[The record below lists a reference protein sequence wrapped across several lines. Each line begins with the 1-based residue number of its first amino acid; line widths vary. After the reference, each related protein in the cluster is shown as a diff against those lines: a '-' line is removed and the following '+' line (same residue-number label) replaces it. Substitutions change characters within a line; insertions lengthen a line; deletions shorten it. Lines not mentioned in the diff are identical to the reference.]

1 MNMSDMTLN
10 KLEKRSKRYYMLD
23 RKDIT
28 NVRGIITAGEV
39 MDELGVTNCGFERFV
54 YKNRDYHGCYLVEVD
69 EDEESNK
76 FREYKFFELNESRFP
91 SRWYVTCDGRFY
103 RLYIR
108 SGKKHELMPYLHH
121 GIWTVRIGG
130 FDAFQAARVYAKYY
144 LDLRNDQYVLL
155 KSDTWDI
162 KKIKIVDRQKYILSN
177 NRKSLGK
184 EVGLFEDG
192 HLVKRWPSSRAAA
205 NELYISYQTVSDI
218 CRNRFKKKMYDL
230 RYI

>member
-1 MNMSDMTLN
+1 MSYN
-10 KLEKRSKRYYMLD
+10 PEKRSKRYYMLD

-28 NVRGIITAGEV
+28 NVRGIITSGEV
-39 MDELGVTNCGFERFV
+39 MDELGLTNCGFERFV
-54 YKNRDYHGCYLVEVD
+54 YQNKDYHGCYLVEVD
-69 EDEESNK
+69 EDEESSK
-76 FREYKFFELNESRFP
+76 FKEYKFFELNASRCP

-130 FDAFQAARVYAKYY
+130 FDEVSAARVYAKYY

-192 HLVKRWPSSRAAA
+192 HLVKCWPSSRAAA

-218 CRNRFKKKMYDL
+218 CKSRYKKKMYDL

>member
-1 MNMSDMTLN
+1 
-10 KLEKRSKRYYMLD
+10 
-23 RKDIT
+23 
-28 NVRGIITAGEV
+28 

-69 EDEESNK
+69 EEEESNK

-130 FDAFQAARVYAKYY
+130 FDEVSAARVYARYFM
-144 LDLRNDQYVLL
+144 DLHDGEYVLL
-155 KSDTWDI
+155 KSNNWDVN
-162 KKIKIVDRQKYILSN
+162 KIEIVDRQKYITEN
-177 NRKSLGK
+177 NRQAFGK
-184 EVGLFEDG
+184 AIGLYEDG
-192 HLVKRWPSSRAAA
+192 QLVKQWPSTRAASSD
-205 NELYISYQTVSDI
+205 LYISRQTVSDI
-218 CRNRFKKKMYDL
+218 CRSRYKKKMYDL

>member
-1 MNMSDMTLN
+1 MSDMPLN

-28 NVRGIITAGEV
+28 KVRGIITAGEV

-218 CRNRFKKKMYDL
+218 CRNRFKKKLYDL